1 MQSCGKLS
9 GTALGPGLDLAQLRS
24 QSTQKHSAHSGWI
37 TRFQLSSDQD
47 WGYSAYLYRT
57 TIDVAQSDER
67 YGDVLGL
74 PQHIGDV
81 LGRTISQR
89 DYSEITADD
98 IAVGCAVREHWAGKL
113 DEILAETADRY
124 TRECWAMATG
134 KRAFVPIFA
143 VSMTLSYLKNKA
155 KITVDSQ

>member
-1 MQSCGKLS
+1 MIPATRLIPSCGQHS
-9 GTALGPGLDLAQLRS
+9 ATASTHGLDLAQLRS

-57 TIDVAQSDER
+57 TIDVPQYIAL
-67 YGDVLGL
+67 YGDVLRRV
-74 PQHIGDV
+74 IA
-81 LGRTISQR
+81 QR

-98 IAVGCAVREHWAGKL
+98 IATGRAVRAYWAAKL

-134 KRAFVPIFA
+134 KRPFVPVFG
-143 VSMTLSYLKNKA
+143 VGMTLSYLKTKT
-155 KITVDSQ
+155 KITVDSL